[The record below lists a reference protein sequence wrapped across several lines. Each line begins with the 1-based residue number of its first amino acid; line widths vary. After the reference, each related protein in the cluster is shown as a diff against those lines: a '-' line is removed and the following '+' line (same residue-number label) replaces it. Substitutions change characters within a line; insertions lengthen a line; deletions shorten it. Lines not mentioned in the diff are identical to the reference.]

1 MEEVEAPGSMALSVE
16 SCAWSRVCWLGL
28 VSTGGGGATASAAM
42 AEETVAVAVV
52 MGETAVVQVES
63 VRALL
68 FTDVGG
74 L

>member
-16 SCAWSRVCWLGL
+16 SCAWSRVGWGL
-28 VSTGGGGATASAAM
+28 VRTGGGGVTASAAV
-42 AEETVAVAVV
+42 AEETDVVPVA
-52 MGETAVVQVES
+52 MGEMAVVQVES